1 VANSATEAATTIQQS
16 SVALGVADH
25 IFQSGANMII
35 LWLLAAATVFQ
46 IAELVGLLPPQMS
59 NWINR
64 NRLRETMRLLKE
76 FGVDIDTTK
85 RANRVAR
92 LENIAS
98 DSLAAR
104 VTARLD
110 STKIGHP
117 VEVGSRL
124 SVPGDHYFD
133 LMGATSDLRKAEIY
147 ARDLSALW
155 RSIAGVGGPV
165 ANGDIDFI
173 VTPKTGS
180 PLLGACLADL
190 LEKPLLLHNP
200 EEKFRSHP
208 DDPRSLFDFSE
219 QPLPGSRGLLVDDS
233 STGGG
238 KALRLIDDLRACGWQ
253 VSDFIVVFEPQLK
266 TGTKDNASARL
277 APKGVT
283 LHSIIKTT

>member
-1 VANSATEAATTIQQS
+1 MANSAIEAANTIQQS
-16 SVALGVADH
+16 GAALSVADQ
-25 IFQSGANMII
+25 IFQSGANMIV

-46 IAELVGLLPPQMS
+46 IAELVGVLPPRMS

-110 STKIGHP
+110 GTKIGHP

-124 SVPGDHYFD
+124 SVPGNHYFD
-133 LMGATSDLRKAEIY
+133 LMGETSDLHRAAVY

-180 PLLGACLADL
+180 PLLGACFADL
-190 LEKPLLLHNP
+190 IGKPLLLHNP
-200 EEKFRSHP
+200 EAKFRSHL
-208 DDPRSLFDFSE
+208 DDPRSMFDFSVR
-219 QPLPGSRGLLVDDS
+219 PLPGSRGLLVDDS

-266 TGTKDNASARL
+266 TGTSDNASARL
-277 APKGVT
+277 APKGVA